1 MPQPITWSGNR
12 SLGSRDIEPDQIRR
26 VQQYIEA
33 NLDGKAQA
41 RHTSEICLDLAIGGR
56 ELRAAT
62 HALDGTTG
70 SDGRP
75 LVITSGDLGIYR
87 ARFAE
92 EALEGTRRMEAQAR
106 RMLER
111 VSRRQAATE
120 DLPRLQGALL

>member
-1 MPQPITWSGNR
+1 MPQSIRWSGSR
-12 SLGSRDIEPDQIRR
+12 SLGNREADEALTHR
-26 VQQYIEA
+26 VQLYIEA

-87 ARFAE
+87 ARYAE
-92 EALEGTRRMEAQAR
+92 EALAGTRRMEAQAR

-120 DLPRLQGALL
+120 ELPRLQGALL